1 MTPEE
6 FIVYVDNLP
15 DACIEKR
22 TAEEVIFHLPKKKYT
37 CPACGS
43 QHTRVDQYRKQV
55 LKGIPDTLLRYV
67 YRARRYRCSVC
78 GKTFTEENPF
88 VGRTQRKLGSPLKSL
103 RGNKKISIAK
113 MTKLLG
119 VPQYI
124 YQDMEKPDPLLPPS
138 MEIAEKTA
146 QILSVSI
153 EEIWGDRQK
162 LAEDIQRAA
171 EEKEL
176 KKREKER
183 ERYANTAYQESLKEL
198 KDSLSSLTIKERSK
212 LIQWWDRDVR
222 NAALENGDKA

>member
-1 MTPEE
+1 M
-6 FIVYVDNLP
+6 
-15 DACIEKR
+15 
-22 TAEEVIFHLPKKKYT
+22 
-37 CPACGS
+37 
-43 QHTRVDQYRKQV
+43 
-55 LKGIPDTLLRYV
+55 
-67 YRARRYRCSVC
+67 
-78 GKTFTEENPF
+78 
-88 VGRTQRKLGSPLKSL
+88 GRTQRKLGSPLKSL

-113 MTKLLG
+113 MIRFLG

-146 QILSVSI
+146 HILSVSI

-171 EEKEL
+171 EKKEL
-176 KKREKER
+176 KKREKEQ
-183 ERYANTAYQESLKEL
+183 EHYTNTVYQESLKEL
-198 KDSLSSLTIKERSK
+198 KDSLSSLTIEERSK

>member
-1 MTPEE
+1 M
-6 FIVYVDNLP
+6 
-15 DACIEKR
+15 
-22 TAEEVIFHLPKKKYT
+22 
-37 CPACGS
+37 
-43 QHTRVDQYRKQV
+43 
-55 LKGIPDTLLRYV
+55 KGIANTKLRYI
-67 YRARRYRCSVC
+67 YHARRYRCSDC
-78 GKTFTEENPF
+78 GKTFAEENPF
-88 VGRTQRKLGSPLKSL
+88 IGRTQRKLGSPLKSL

-113 MTKLLG
+113 MARLLG

-146 QILSVSI
+146 QILSVNI

-176 KKREKER
+176 KKREKEQ

-198 KDSLSSLTIKERSK
+198 KDSLSSLTIEERSK